1 MQRRNN
7 FQTIAWFNDLYRRQ
21 LLDLEPP
28 YQRRSV
34 WNQSFKDYFIDTILL
49 NYPAPAIFLYENIDA
64 RGIARYHVVDGKQRL
79 TTVFEFLEG
88 QYPVSDIAIKTE
100 LRRKYFDDLPKEIK
114 NEIWTYIFAIEYVPS
129 PDENIINNIFDRINR
144 NVARLSSQ
152 ELRHAR
158 FFGDFIHVSEDL
170 TDWMFLQLPPSF
182 PRISK
187 QSSKQMK
194 DVELIAQLLLLI
206 ENSPKGYSINELD
219 QAFLFIIW
227 RYF

>member
-187 QSSKQMK
+187 QSSM
-194 DVELIAQLLLLI
+194 
-206 ENSPKGYSINELD
+206 S
-219 QAFLFIIW
+219 
-227 RYF
+227 